1 LSEKGWLYVNGSS
14 RLNCLDG
21 QGEGGPYVLPRRHI
35 LDVSLMI
42 KDEKEVFSM
51 ATLSLAIDAMK
62 YMHHKPKK
70 DHLVE
75 ALELNE
81 FICFMFPAQRPK
93 NRSLLYHTVSDLL
106 GLLMYGVP
114 STRKYVI
121 ENIETINY
129 SEENMETYP
138 VIEVWNSFKA
148 NVYTKKHGG
157 EDVVEGF
164 IKKIQVEIDTIE
176 RYPFV
181 EDIFL
186 ESKKRL
192 DEWLPSLASYY
203 DESKKKIRDAY
214 DKWWELWRCKGD
226 TDSILRTMVKRL
238 AAQAEREFDIIIEK
252 DAIFS
257 SIKSNVK
264 TNKHENE
271 HFSKWYKEG
280 MKLLLK
286 I

>member
-1 LSEKGWLYVNGSS
+1 M
-14 RLNCLDG
+14 
-21 QGEGGPYVLPRRHI
+21 LPRRHI
-35 LDVSLMI
+35 LDVWHMTKNE
-42 KDEKEVFSM
+42 KDLLSM
-51 ATLSLAIDAMK
+51 ATLSLAIDAVK
-62 YMHHKPKK
+62 YMHNKPKK

-93 NRSLLYHTVSDLL
+93 NRSLLYHIVSDLL

-114 STRKYVI
+114 KTRKFVI

-129 SEENMETYP
+129 SEENMEIYP
-138 VIEVWNSFKA
+138 VIEVWNTLKTK
-148 NVYTKKHGG
+148 VYTKKHGG
-157 EDVVEGF
+157 EDVIEGF
-164 IKKIQVEIDTIE
+164 IKKIRIEMDTIE

-203 DESKKKIRDAY
+203 DESKKNVRNSY
-214 DKWWELWRCKGD
+214 DKWWKSWRCKSD
-226 TDSILRTMVKRL
+226 TDNILNSMVERL
-238 AAQAEREFDIIIEK
+238 ATQAKEEFDIIIEK
-252 DAIFS
+252 DKIFS
-257 SIKSNVK
+257 AIKSDK
-264 TNKHENE
+264 TINKHENE
-271 HFSKWYKEG
+271 RFSKWYKEG

>member
-1 LSEKGWLYVNGSS
+1 M
-14 RLNCLDG
+14 
-21 QGEGGPYVLPRRHI
+21 LPRRHI
-35 LDVSLMI
+35 LDVRHMI
-42 KDEKEVFSM
+42 KDEQELLSM
-51 ATLSLAIDAMK
+51 ATLSLAIDAVK
-62 YMHHKPKK
+62 YMHNKPKK

-81 FICFMFPAQRPK
+81 FICFMFPAQRPR

-114 STRKYVI
+114 KTRKFVI

-138 VIEVWNSFKA
+138 VIEVWNTLKTK
-148 NVYTKKHGG
+148 VYTKKHGG

-164 IKKIQVEIDTIE
+164 IKKIRIEMDTIE

-203 DESKKKIRDAY
+203 DESKKKVRSSY
-214 DKWWELWRCKGD
+214 DKWWESWRCKSD
-226 TDSILRTMVKRL
+226 TDSILSSMVERL
-238 AAQAEREFDIIIEK
+238 ATQAKEEFDITIEK
-252 DAIFS
+252 NNIFS
-257 SIKSNVK
+257 AIKSDK
-264 TNKHENE
+264 TTNKRENE
-271 HFSKWYKEG
+271 RFSKWYKEG

>member
-1 LSEKGWLYVNGSS
+1 M
-14 RLNCLDG
+14 
-21 QGEGGPYVLPRRHI
+21 LPRRHI

-42 KDEKEVFSM
+42 KDKKEVLSM

-62 YMHHKPKK
+62 YMHNRPKK

-93 NRSLLYHTVSDLL
+93 NRALLYHIVSDLL

-114 STRKYVI
+114 KTRKYVI

-129 SEENMETYP
+129 SEESMETYP
-138 VIEVWNSFKA
+138 VIEVWNALKTG
-148 NVYTKKHGG
+148 VYTKKHGG
-157 EDVVEGF
+157 EDVIEGF
-164 IKKIQVEIDTIE
+164 IKKIRIEMDTIE

-181 EDIFL
+181 ENVFL

-203 DESKKKIRDAY
+203 DESKKKIRNSY
-214 DKWWELWRCKGD
+214 DKWWELWRCGR
-226 TDSILRTMVKRL
+226 DSDKILDSMVERL
-238 AAQAEREFDIIIEK
+238 ATQAKDEFDIIIERNN
-252 DAIFS
+252 IFS
-257 SIKSNVK
+257 AINSDTTANK
-264 TNKHENE
+264 TENDR
-271 HFSKWYKEG
+271 FSRWYNEG

>member
-1 LSEKGWLYVNGSS
+1 M
-14 RLNCLDG
+14 
-21 QGEGGPYVLPRRHI
+21 LPRRHI
-35 LDVSLMI
+35 LDVSHMI
-42 KDEKEVFSM
+42 KDEREVLSM
-51 ATLSLAIDAMK
+51 STLSLAIDAMK
-62 YMHHKPKK
+62 YMRNRPKK

-93 NRSLLYHTVSDLL
+93 NRSLFYHIVSDLL

-114 STRKYVI
+114 KTRKHVI

-129 SEENMETYP
+129 SEESMETYP
-138 VIEVWNSFKA
+138 VIEVWNALKTK
-148 NVYTKKHGG
+148 VYTKKHGG
-157 EDVVEGF
+157 EDVIDGF
-164 IKKIQVEIDTIE
+164 IKKIRIEMDTIE

-203 DESKKKIRDAY
+203 DESRKKVRNSY
-214 DKWWELWRCKGD
+214 DKWWELWCCEGD
-226 TDSILRTMVKRL
+226 ANTILDSMVRRL
-238 AAQAEREFDIIIEK
+238 VNQAKEEFDIIVEK
-252 DAIFS
+252 NNIFS
-257 SIKSNVK
+257 AIISDKT
-264 TNKHENE
+264 TNKNENE
-271 HFSKWYKEG
+271 RFSKWYNEG

>member
-1 LSEKGWLYVNGSS
+1 M
-14 RLNCLDG
+14 
-21 QGEGGPYVLPRRHI
+21 LPRRHI
-35 LDVSLMI
+35 LDVRHMI
-42 KDEKEVFSM
+42 KDEQELLPM
-51 ATLSLAIDAMK
+51 ATLSLAIDAVK
-62 YMHHKPKK
+62 YMHNKPKK

-93 NRSLLYHTVSDLL
+93 NRSLLYHSVSDLL

-114 STRKYVI
+114 KTRKYVI

-129 SEENMETYP
+129 SEESMETYP
-138 VIEVWNSFKA
+138 VIEVWNTLKTK
-148 NVYTKKHGG
+148 VYTKKHGR

-164 IKKIQVEIDTIE
+164 IKKIRIEMDTIE

-186 ESKKRL
+186 ESKKSL

-203 DESKKKIRDAY
+203 DENKKKIRNTY
-214 DKWWELWRCKGD
+214 DKWWELWHCKSD
-226 TDSILRTMVKRL
+226 TDSILGSMVERL
-238 AAQAEREFDIIIEK
+238 ATQAEEEFGIVIEK
-252 DAIFS
+252 NNIFS
-257 SIKSNVK
+257 AIKSDK
-264 TNKHENE
+264 TTNKRENE
-271 HFSKWYKEG
+271 LFSKWYKDG

>member
-1 LSEKGWLYVNGSS
+1 M
-14 RLNCLDG
+14 
-21 QGEGGPYVLPRRHI
+21 LPRRHI
-35 LDVSLMI
+35 LDVWHMTKNE
-42 KDEKEVFSM
+42 KDLLSM
-51 ATLSLAIDAMK
+51 TTLSLAIDAVK
-62 YMHHKPKK
+62 YMHNKPKK

-81 FICFMFPAQRPK
+81 FICFMFPVQRPK
-93 NRSLLYHTVSDLL
+93 NRSLLYHVVSDLL

-114 STRKYVI
+114 KTRRFVI

-129 SEENMETYP
+129 SEESMETYP
-138 VIEVWNSFKA
+138 VIEVWNTLKTK
-148 NVYTKKHGG
+148 VYTKKHGG
-157 EDVVEGF
+157 EDVIEGF
-164 IKKIQVEIDTIE
+164 IKKIRIEMDTIE

-203 DESKKKIRDAY
+203 DESKKKVRNSY
-214 DKWWELWRCKGD
+214 DKWWELWRCKSD
-226 TDSILRTMVKRL
+226 TDSILTSMVERL
-238 AAQAEREFDIIIEK
+238 AAQAKGEFDIIIEQNN
-252 DAIFS
+252 IFS
-257 SIKSNVK
+257 AIKSDK
-264 TNKHENE
+264 TTNKNENE
-271 HFSKWYKEG
+271 RFSKWYKEG

>member
-1 LSEKGWLYVNGSS
+1 
-14 RLNCLDG
+14 
-21 QGEGGPYVLPRRHI
+21 VLPRRHI
-35 LDVSLMI
+35 LDVSHII
-42 KDEKEVFSM
+42 KDKKELLSM
-51 ATLSLAIDAMK
+51 STLSLAIDAMK
-62 YMHHKPKK
+62 YVHNKPKK

-114 STRKYVI
+114 NTRKFVI

-129 SEENMETYP
+129 SEESMETYP
-138 VIEVWNSFKA
+138 VIEVWNALKTK
-148 NVYTKKHGG
+148 VYTKKHGG
-157 EDVVEGF
+157 EDVIDGF
-164 IKKIQVEIDTIE
+164 IKKIRIEMDTVE

-181 EDIFL
+181 EDIFM

-203 DESKKKIRDAY
+203 DESKKKVRNSY
-214 DKWWELWRCKGD
+214 DKWWELWRCKSD
-226 TDSILRTMVKRL
+226 AESILDSMVERL
-238 AAQAEREFDIIIEK
+238 VVQAKEEFDITVEK
-252 DAIFS
+252 NNIFS
-257 SIKSNVK
+257 AIKSDK
-264 TNKHENE
+264 TGNKNENE
-271 HFSKWYKEG
+271 RFSKWYNEG